1 MTLEIN
7 QECRAILSLYEHG
20 KVQFTISYFW
30 VLYPLVSASS
40 NQSFSVVVSFDSE
53 NTPSLS
59 VEVMV
64 SASCDVLLVYP
75 MQ

>member
-1 MTLEIN
+1 MSMES
-7 QECRAILSLYEHG
+7 AIHNLIFLGVAYM
-20 KVQFTISYFW
+20 
-30 VLYPLVSASS
+30 YPLVSASS

-64 SASCDVLLVYP
+64 SAACKI
-75 MQ
+75 

>member
-1 MTLEIN
+1 MSMEKCN
-7 QECRAILSLYEHG
+7 SQSHILGVAYMYL
-20 KVQFTISYFW
+20 
-30 VLYPLVSASS
+30 LVSASS